1 MRLVHINL
9 KKYNILLDDMTKIM
23 LADDSPPFL
32 QTLKRFL
39 VAEEFE
45 VVGEATNG
53 YDAVEKYK
61 ESNPDLLLMDVL
73 MPKMSGLAALKEII
87 EHDPNAKVIMMS
99 ALDRLDLK
107 EEALK
112 VGVKHFLFKP
122 FQMDE
127 LLVTIEKVLNQ

>member
-1 MRLVHINL
+1 
-9 KKYNILLDDMTKIM
+9 MTKIM

-122 FQMDE
+122 FRMDE

>member
-99 ALDRLDLK
+99 ALDRTDLK